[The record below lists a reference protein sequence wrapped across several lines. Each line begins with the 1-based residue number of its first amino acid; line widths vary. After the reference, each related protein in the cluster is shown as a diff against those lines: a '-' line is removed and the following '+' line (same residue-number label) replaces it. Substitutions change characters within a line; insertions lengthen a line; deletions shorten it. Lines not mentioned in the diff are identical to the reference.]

1 MAILLNICSLLK
13 IDFSLTC
20 FKEIL
25 SSLAAPVIVLFL
37 GGFFIVIADTKYKLD
52 INLARVV
59 LKPIGSDYKK
69 VMLGLMGITAFF
81 SMFMSNTAT
90 TAIMF
95 TLLTPLLA
103 NIDTTDNGVKGII
116 LAAPNDANIGGI
128 GTPIGT
134 PPNAIAFRYL
144 TAEHA
149 ITFGEWMLFAIPMA
163 VGLIMVAWVLLRK
176 L

>member
-1 MAILLNICSLLK
+1 M
-13 IDFSLTC
+13 
-20 FKEIL
+20 
-25 SSLAAPVIVLFL
+25 
-37 GGFFIVIADTKYKLD
+37 
-52 INLARVV
+52 

-116 LAAPNDANIGGI
+116 LAAPNAANIGGI